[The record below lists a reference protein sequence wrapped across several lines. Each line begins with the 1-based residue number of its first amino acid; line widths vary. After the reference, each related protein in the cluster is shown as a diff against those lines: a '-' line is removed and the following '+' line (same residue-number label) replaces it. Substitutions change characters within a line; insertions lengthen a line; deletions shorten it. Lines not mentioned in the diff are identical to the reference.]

1 MNWLNAYRILPV
13 VLALVLGVSLGTTV
27 QSFAGKKEESAAFK
41 GRMAKTVFL
50 DISVFGRR
58 DRAAKRMTQMHQEYA
73 PEGWTLQDVSVYTEN
88 GDLEGFFITYVKE
101 K

>member
-13 VLALVLGVSLGTTV
+13 VLALVLGVSLGTAV

-73 PEGWTLQDVSVYTEN
+73 REGWTLQDVTIYTEN
-88 GDLEGFFITYVKE
+88 GDLEGFFITYLKE

>member
-1 MNWLNAYRILPV
+1 MNWLNTHRIVPV
-13 VLALVLGVSLGTTV
+13 VLALVLGISLGTAAQT
-27 QSFAGKKEESAAFK
+27 FAGKKEEATAFK
-41 GRMAKTVFL
+41 GRVAKTVFL

-58 DRAAKRMTQMHQEYA
+58 DRAAKRMTELHQEHA
-73 PEGWTLQDVSVYTEN
+73 HDGWTLQDVSIYTEN